1 MRMAR
6 RIGWTLLTLLLL
18 GLGYAAW
25 DLFAPLQT
33 SLRSFDPV
41 EVAQLE
47 ARMWRSYYEQKPMP
61 LYLQLARLLRTE
73 YDLPYLRSH
82 RVAFDA
88 AKAAFVFK
96 RGKRRSDYEQA
107 IPPLVQYYAQIRGVS
122 KERFDVA
129 HAARLEVEWWIVH
142 RERKRMPPTELPRA
156 LAALQAELY
165 GLGEEEF
172 LDHAR
177 LRAQAMTLRDDQ
189 AEAGGLTE
197 ADWLRIEDLLLESWK
212 SLHRV
217 VNSGGA

>member
-1 MRMAR
+1 MRTAR
-6 RIGWTLLTLLLL
+6 RIGWTLFTFLLL
-18 GLGYAAW
+18 GVGYAAW
-25 DLFAPLQT
+25 DLFAPIQT
-33 SLRSFDPV
+33 SLRSFDPI
-41 EVAQLE
+41 EVARLE
-47 ARMWRSYYEQKPMP
+47 TEMWRSYYDKKPVP

-96 RGKRRSDYEQA
+96 RGMRRSDYEQA
-107 IPPLVQYYAQIRGVS
+107 IPPLVGYYAQIRDVS

-142 RERKRMPPTELPRA
+142 RERKRMAPTELPRA

-177 LRAQAMTLRDDQ
+177 LRAEAMTIRDDR
-189 AEAGGLTE
+189 AEAGGVTE
-197 ADWLRIEDLLLESWK
+197 ADWLRIGDLLRESWK